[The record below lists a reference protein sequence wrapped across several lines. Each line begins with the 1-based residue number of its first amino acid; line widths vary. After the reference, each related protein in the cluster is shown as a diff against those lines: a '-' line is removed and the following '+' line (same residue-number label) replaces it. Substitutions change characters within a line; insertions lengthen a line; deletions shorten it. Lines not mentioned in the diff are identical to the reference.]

1 MKKHFVCK
9 LNSKG
14 FLLLEHLIAL
24 IITSLLLIT
33 LLSLIQVTKLYASN
47 TDAVLLNELEA
58 LATQIQIEAR
68 LSLYFS
74 SPNHQ
79 ILNLHQSNG
88 DTISYFISDER
99 LMRQVNGK
107 GGEIALYHCKTL
119 NVKDHQANYATIHL
133 KTSSQSMTI
142 YLNTFNLPLPTI
154 ELLEDEELLEE
165 LDDLSF
171 PLEENNNHSLLDK
184 EFSEDS
190 LDVPFPNEEFFEERD
205 DDLIVEDEMI
215 NEELMSDD

>member
-1 MKKHFVCK
+1 
-9 LNSKG
+9 
-14 FLLLEHLIAL
+14 
-24 IITSLLLIT
+24 
-33 LLSLIQVTKLYASN
+33 
-47 TDAVLLNELEA
+47 
-58 LATQIQIEAR
+58 
-68 LSLYFS
+68 
-74 SPNHQ
+74 
-79 ILNLHQSNG
+79 
-88 DTISYFISDER
+88 
-99 LMRQVNGK
+99 
-107 GGEIALYHCKTL
+107 
-119 NVKDHQANYATIHL
+119 
-133 KTSSQSMTI
+133 MTV

>member
-1 MKKHFVCK
+1 
-9 LNSKG
+9 
-14 FLLLEHLIAL
+14 
-24 IITSLLLIT
+24 
-33 LLSLIQVTKLYASN
+33 
-47 TDAVLLNELEA
+47 
-58 LATQIQIEAR
+58 
-68 LSLYFS
+68 
-74 SPNHQ
+74 
-79 ILNLHQSNG
+79 
-88 DTISYFISDER
+88 
-99 LMRQVNGK
+99 MRQVNGK

-119 NVKDHQANYATIHL
+119 NVKDYQANYATIHL
-133 KTSSQSMTI
+133 KTSSQSMTV

-215 NEELMSDD
+215 NEELISDD

>member
-99 LMRQVNGK
+99 LMR
-107 GGEIALYHCKTL
+107 
-119 NVKDHQANYATIHL
+119 
-133 KTSSQSMTI
+133 
-142 YLNTFNLPLPTI
+142 
-154 ELLEDEELLEE
+154 
-165 LDDLSF
+165 
-171 PLEENNNHSLLDK
+171 
-184 EFSEDS
+184 
-190 LDVPFPNEEFFEERD
+190 
-205 DDLIVEDEMI
+205 
-215 NEELMSDD
+215 